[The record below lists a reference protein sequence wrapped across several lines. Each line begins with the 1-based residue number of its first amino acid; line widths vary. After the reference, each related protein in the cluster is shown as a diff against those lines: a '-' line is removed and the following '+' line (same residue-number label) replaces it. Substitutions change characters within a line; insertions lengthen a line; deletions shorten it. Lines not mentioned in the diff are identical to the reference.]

1 MSDQPID
8 FTQRN
13 IAIDILRAVTMC
25 VMIFESVHQI
35 KNLNIKTYHYMKKII
50 GLFYMG
56 YRFGP
61 SFRPIRDKPFR

>member
-25 VMIFESVHQI
+25 VMIFES
-35 KNLNIKTYHYMKKII
+35 TTI
-50 GLFYMG
+50 GLLFTSHLLIQMN
-56 YRFGP
+56 
-61 SFRPIRDKPFR
+61 

>member
-25 VMIFESVHQI
+25 VMIFESVDQI
-35 KNLNIKTYHYMKKII
+35 KNLNIKAS
-50 GLFYMG
+50 
-56 YRFGP
+56 R
-61 SFRPIRDKPFR
+61 